1 MKKIIFRKL
10 MLDYMSFFI
19 IALFSSGIVI
29 WVFQAVNFL
38 DIMIEDGRSY
48 SVYISYSLL
57 NFPKILNKLF
67 PFVLFFSLFY
77 VTIKY
82 ETSNELI
89 IFWNFGINKIQLIN
103 FVFKFSIVLM
113 IIQLIFSSVIV
124 PKSQDLARSFLRTST
139 VNFYENFIKPKRFN
153 DTIKKVTIYSER
165 KDIDGNLYNL
175 YLKKEIDQ
183 NNFQITYA
191 KKGYFREFNNLPVLV
206 LFNGETI
213 TSKNNQITNFSFSK
227 SDFPINN
234 TETNSFVVQ
243 QKTQELSSYNLLEC
257 MNFLIVANKKTRKD
271 PKIINCKENNINN
284 IFKEI
289 YKRFIVPFYILVLSL
304 TPLFVTML
312 SKESSKYFKL
322 KMITFFIGLFFI
334 IFSETTIR
342 LISDSI
348 TKNISISLLP
358 FIFII
363 ILYTIFFKQFNPKN
377 FKK

>member
-10 MLDYMSFFI
+10 LLDYMSFFL
-19 IALFSSGIVI
+19 IALISSGIVI

-57 NFPKILNKLF
+57 NFPKIINKLF
-67 PFVLFFSLFY
+67 PFILFFSLFY

-82 ETSNELI
+82 ENNNELI

-113 IIQLIFSSVIV
+113 LIQLIFSAVVV
-124 PKSQDLARSFLRTST
+124 PKSQDLARSFLRSST

-153 DTIKKVTIYSER
+153 DTIKKVTIYSEK
-165 KDIDGNLYNL
+165 KDKEGNLYNL
-175 YLKKEIDQ
+175 YLKKEENKD
-183 NNFQITYA
+183 NFQITYA
-191 KKGYFREFNNLPVLV
+191 KKGYFKEFNNLPVLV

-213 TSKNNQITNFSFSK
+213 TSKNNEITNFSFSK

-234 TETNSFVVQ
+234 IETNSFVTQ
-243 QKTQELSSYNLLEC
+243 QKTQELSSYNLFKC
-257 MNFLIVANKKTRKD
+257 VKFLVPSKKGKVN
-271 PKIINCKENNINN
+271 PKIINCNERNKNN
-284 IFKEI
+284 IFKEL
-289 YKRFIVPFYILVLSL
+289 YKRFIIPIYILVLTL
-304 TPLFVTML
+304 IPLLVIIL
-312 SKESSKYFKL
+312 SKEDVKYSRLKL
-322 KMITFFIGLFFI
+322 ITFLIGLFFI

-348 TKNISISLLP
+348 AKNISISLLP
-358 FIFII
+358 FILII
-363 ILYTIFFKQFNPKN
+363 ILYSIFLKKFNSKN
-377 FKK
+377 LKT

>member
-10 MLDYMSFFI
+10 LLDYMSFFI
-19 IALFSSGIVI
+19 IALVSSAIVI

-57 NFPKILNKLF
+57 NFPKIINKLF
-67 PFVLFFSLFY
+67 PFILFFSLFY
-77 VTIKY
+77 VTTKY
-82 ETSNELI
+82 ENNNELI
-89 IFWNFGINKIQLIN
+89 IFWNFGINKIQLVN
-103 FVFKFSIVLM
+103 FILKFSTILM
-113 IIQLIFSSVIV
+113 IIQLIFSSLIV
-124 PKSQDLARSFLRTST
+124 PKSQDLARSFLRSST

-165 KDIDGNLYNL
+165 KDIEGNLYNL

-191 KKGYFREFNNLPVLV
+191 KKGYFIEYNNLPVLV

-213 TSKNNQITNFSFSK
+213 TSKNNEITNFSFSK
-227 SDFPINN
+227 SDFPINK
-234 TETNSFVVQ
+234 TDTNSFVVQ
-243 QKTQELSSYNLLEC
+243 QKTQELSSYNLLKC
-257 MNFLIVANKKTRKD
+257 IKFLISSKKDRKD
-271 PKIINCKENNINN
+271 PKILNCTERNKDN

-289 YKRFIVPFYILVLSL
+289 YKRFIVPLYILVLSL
-304 TPLFVTML
+304 TPLFVTII
-312 SKESSKYFKL
+312 SKENSKYFKL
-322 KMITFFIGLFFI
+322 KLFTFLAGLFFI

-348 TKNISISLLP
+348 IKNIYISLLP

-363 ILYTIFFKQFNPKN
+363 TLYLIFFKQFNAKH
-377 FKK
+377 FK

>member
-10 MLDYMSFFI
+10 LLDYMSFFI
-19 IALFSSGIVI
+19 IALISSAVVI

-38 DIMIEDGRSY
+38 DLMIEDGRSY
-48 SVYISYSLL
+48 SVYMSYSLL
-57 NFPKILNKLF
+57 NFPKIINKLF
-67 PFVLFFSLFY
+67 PFILFFSLFY

-82 ETSNELI
+82 ENNNELI

-103 FVFKFSIVLM
+103 FIFKFSIILM
-113 IIQLIFSSVIV
+113 IIQLIFSSIIV
-124 PKSQDLARSFLRTST
+124 PASQDLARSFLRSST

-165 KDIDGNLYNL
+165 KDIEGNLYNL
-175 YLKKEIDQ
+175 YLKKEINQ

-191 KKGYFREFNNLPVLV
+191 KRGYFKEFNNLPVLV
-206 LFNGETI
+206 LFDGETI
-213 TSKNNQITNFSFSK
+213 TSKNNEITNFSFSK

-234 TETNSFVVQ
+234 TETNSFVAK
-243 QKTQELSSYNLLEC
+243 QKTQELSSYDLLKC
-257 MNFLIVANKKTRKD
+257 INFLISSKKNEIN
-271 PKIINCKENNINN
+271 PKIVNCTERNKNNIY
-284 IFKEI
+284 KEI

-304 TPLFVTML
+304 TSLFLTLL
-312 SKESSKYFKL
+312 SKENSKYFRLKL
-322 KMITFFIGLFFI
+322 ITFLVGLFFI

-342 LISDSI
+342 LISESI
-348 TKNISISLLP
+348 IKNISISLLP

-363 ILYTIFFKQFNPKN
+363 TLYLIFLIQLKNKN

>member
-10 MLDYMSFFI
+10 LLDYMSFFL
-19 IALFSSGIVI
+19 IALISSGIVI

-57 NFPKILNKLF
+57 NFPKIINKLF
-67 PFVLFFSLFY
+67 PFILFFSLFY

-82 ETSNELI
+82 ENNNELI

-103 FVFKFSIVLM
+103 FIFKFSVILM
-113 IIQLIFSSVIV
+113 IIQLVFSAMIV
-124 PKSQDLARSFLRTST
+124 PKSQDLARSFLRSST

-153 DTIKKVTIYSER
+153 DTIKKVTIYSEK
-165 KDIDGNLYNL
+165 KDKEGNLYNL
-175 YLKKEIDQ
+175 YLKKET
-183 NNFQITYA
+183 NSENFQITYA
-191 KKGYFREFNNLPVLV
+191 KKGYFTEFNNLPVLV

-213 TSKNNQITNFSFSK
+213 TSKNNEITNFSFSK

-234 TETNSFVVQ
+234 TETNTFVAQ
-243 QKTQELSSYNLLEC
+243 QKTQELSSYNLLKC
-257 MNFLIVANKKTRKD
+257 VKFLIPSKKNKID
-271 PKIINCKENNINN
+271 PKIINCSERNKNN
-284 IFKEI
+284 IFKEL
-289 YKRFIVPFYILVLSL
+289 YKRFIIPIYILVLTL
-304 TPLFVTML
+304 IPLLVIIL
-312 SKESSKYFKL
+312 SKENSKYSKL
-322 KMITFFIGLFFI
+322 KFITFLVGLFFI

-348 TKNISISLLP
+348 IKNITISLLP

-363 ILYTIFFKQFNPKN
+363 TLYLIFIKKFNRKN
-377 FKK
+377 LKT

>member
-10 MLDYMSFFI
+10 LLDYISFFLI
-19 IALFSSGIVI
+19 VLISAGIVI

-57 NFPKILNKLF
+57 NFPKIINKLF
-67 PFVLFFSLFY
+67 PFILFFSLFY

-82 ETSNELI
+82 ENNNELI

-103 FVFKFSIVLM
+103 FIFKFSVILM
-113 IIQLIFSSVIV
+113 IIQLIFSAIIV
-124 PKSQDLARSFLRTST
+124 PKSQDLARSFLRSST

-153 DTIKKVTIYSER
+153 DTIKKVTIYSEK
-165 KDIDGNLYNL
+165 KDKEGNLYNL
-175 YLKKEIDQ
+175 YLKKETNED
-183 NNFQITYA
+183 NFQITYA
-191 KKGYFREFNNLPVLV
+191 KKGYFKEFNNLPVLV

-213 TSKNNQITNFSFSK
+213 TSKNNEITNFSFSK

-234 TETNSFVVQ
+234 TETNSFVTQ
-243 QKTQELSSYNLLEC
+243 QKTQELSSYNLLKC
-257 MNFLIVANKKTRKD
+257 VKFLIPTKKNKLD
-271 PKIINCKENNINN
+271 PKIINCAERNKDN
-284 IFKEI
+284 IFKEL
-289 YKRFIVPFYILVLSL
+289 YKRFIIPIYILVLTL
-304 TPLFVTML
+304 IPLLVTIL
-312 SKESSKYFKL
+312 SKEDSKYSRL
-322 KMITFFIGLFFI
+322 KFIAFLIGLFFI

-348 TKNISISLLP
+348 IKNISISLLP

-363 ILYTIFFKQFNPKN
+363 TLYLIFLKKFNIKN
-377 FKK
+377 

>member
-1 MKKIIFRKL
+1 
-10 MLDYMSFFI
+10 MSFFI
-19 IALFSSGIVI
+19 IALISSTVVI

-57 NFPKILNKLF
+57 NFPKIINKLF
-67 PFVLFFSLFY
+67 PFILFFSLFY

-82 ETSNELI
+82 ENNNELI
-89 IFWNFGINKIQLIN
+89 IFWNFGISKIQLIN
-103 FVFKFSIVLM
+103 FIFKFSIILM
-113 IIQLIFSSVIV
+113 IIQLIFSSIIV
-124 PKSQDLARSFLRTST
+124 PKSQDLARSFLRSST

-165 KDIDGNLYNL
+165 KDIEGNLYNL

-191 KKGYFREFNNLPVLV
+191 KKGYFKEFNSLPVLV

-213 TSKNNQITNFSFSK
+213 TSKNNEITNFSFSK

-243 QKTQELSSYNLLEC
+243 QKTQELSSLNLLKC
-257 MNFLIVANKKTRKD
+257 INFLISSKKNKIN
-271 PKIINCKENNINN
+271 PKIINCTERNINN

-289 YKRFIVPFYILVLSL
+289 YKRFIIPFYILVLSL
-304 TPLFVTML
+304 TPFFVITL
-312 SKESSKYFKL
+312 SKVNSKYFKL
-322 KMITFFIGLFFI
+322 KLITFLTGLFFI

-348 TKNISISLLP
+348 IKNFYISLLP

-363 ILYTIFFKQFNPKN
+363 TLYSIFFRQFKTKH
-377 FKK
+377 FKR

>member
-10 MLDYMSFFI
+10 LLDYMSFFL
-19 IALFSSGIVI
+19 IALISAGIVI

-57 NFPKILNKLF
+57 NFPKIINKLF
-67 PFVLFFSLFY
+67 PFILFFSLFY

-82 ETSNELI
+82 ENNNELI

-103 FVFKFSIVLM
+103 FIFKFSVILM
-113 IIQLIFSSVIV
+113 LIQLIFSAIIV
-124 PKSQDLARSFLRTST
+124 PKSQDLARSFLRSST

-153 DTIKKVTIYSER
+153 DTIKKVTIYSEK
-165 KDIDGNLYNL
+165 KDKEGNLYNL
-175 YLKKEIDQ
+175 YLKKETNED
-183 NNFQITYA
+183 NFQITYA
-191 KKGYFREFNNLPVLV
+191 KKGYFKEFNNLPVLV

-213 TSKNNQITNFSFSK
+213 TSKNNEITNFSFSK

-234 TETNSFVVQ
+234 TETNSFVTQ
-243 QKTQELSSYNLLEC
+243 QKTQELSSYNLLKC
-257 MNFLIVANKKTRKD
+257 VKFLIPSNKNKVD
-271 PKIINCKENNINN
+271 PKIINCTERNKNN
-284 IFKEI
+284 IFKEL
-289 YKRFIVPFYILVLSL
+289 YKRFIIPIYILVLTL
-304 TPLFVTML
+304 IPLLVTIL
-312 SKESSKYFKL
+312 SKEDSKYSRL
-322 KMITFFIGLFFI
+322 KFIAFLIGLFFI

-348 TKNISISLLP
+348 IKNISISLLP

-363 ILYTIFFKQFNPKN
+363 TLYLIFLKKFNIKN
-377 FKK
+377 

>member
-10 MLDYMSFFI
+10 LLDYMRFFI
-19 IALFSSGIVI
+19 IALISSTVVI

-57 NFPKILNKLF
+57 NFPKIINKLF
-67 PFVLFFSLFY
+67 PFILFFSLYY

-82 ETSNELI
+82 ENNNELI
-89 IFWNFGINKIQLIN
+89 IFWNFGVNKFQLIN
-103 FVFKFSIVLM
+103 FIFKFSIILM
-113 IIQLIFSSVIV
+113 IIQLIFSSIIV
-124 PKSQDLARSFLRTST
+124 PKSQDLARSFLRSST

-165 KDIDGNLYNL
+165 KDIEGNLYNL
-175 YLKKEIDQ
+175 YLKKEIDE

-191 KKGYFREFNNLPVLV
+191 KRGYFKEFNNLPVLV
-206 LFNGETI
+206 LFDGETI
-213 TSKNNQITNFSFSK
+213 TSKNNEITNFSFSK

-234 TETNSFVVQ
+234 TETNSFVVK
-243 QKTQELSSYNLLEC
+243 QKTQELSSYDLLKC
-257 MNFLIVANKKTRKD
+257 INFLISSKKNEIN
-271 PKIINCKENNINN
+271 PKIVNCTERNKNNIY
-284 IFKEI
+284 KEI

-304 TPLFVTML
+304 TSLFLTLL
-312 SKESSKYFKL
+312 SKENSKYFRLKL
-322 KMITFFIGLFFI
+322 ITFLVGLFFI

-342 LISDSI
+342 LISESLI
-348 TKNISISLLP
+348 KNISISLLP

-363 ILYTIFFKQFNPKN
+363 TLYLIFLIQLKNKN